1 MVAAAGQGDGSQVLD
16 LGRADHRHVLR
27 HALNHGLTADQVGRY
42 DAVITVAGLARLP
55 DLGAAVSVV
64 ADMLAP
70 HGILMAVE
78 PGFRPGALAMVAAS
92 AGALLPA
99 ARGVHLARDLPATV
113 RSAGLTVT
121 DVERFTMPT
130 LIWPLRPFV
139 EVCAAHIGVESPGQ
153 QR

>member
-1 MVAAAGQGDGSQVLD
+1 MVAAAVQVDASNVLD

-27 HALNHGLTADQVGRY
+27 HALDHGLAADEVGRY
-42 DAVITVAGLARLP
+42 DAVISVAGLARLP
-55 DLGAAVSVV
+55 DLGAAVSVI
-64 ADMLAP
+64 AAMLAP
-70 HGILMAVE
+70 HGVMMAVE
-78 PGFRPGALAMVAAS
+78 PGCRPGAMAVVAAS
-92 AGALLPA
+92 LGALLPA

-139 EVCAAHIGVESPGQ
+139 QVRVERIVVDSPGQ
-153 QR
+153 RR